1 MSLRTES
8 LSFAHPGQNP
18 IRFPDIEVKP
28 EAPLLI
34 LGKSGS
40 GKTTFLHLLSGLI
53 SPLSGKV
60 FLDGTDITL
69 LSGQSLDRFRGE
81 QIGIVFQKPHLITA
95 LTVRQNLELVPFF
108 SKKKGK
114 SADDLLQELGLAH
127 KSNSKVTQLSE
138 GEAQRVSIARALANS
153 PKLILADEP
162 TSSLDDDNSEKVIQ
176 LLQTQASK
184 IGASLVIVTHDQR
197 VKNHISNFIEVKN
210 S

>member
-8 LSFAHPGQNP
+8 LIFAHPGQNP

-114 SADDLLQELGLAH
+114 SADDLLQELGLSH
-127 KSNSKVTQLSE
+127 KSNSKITQLSE

-162 TSSLDDDNSEKVIQ
+162 TSSLDDDNSEKVLH

-210 S
+210 T